1 MWPNLFDLLGF
12 RAAGST
18 FEVILWSIALLIGV
32 WQAESEWRSSR
43 AGEVSPLGWALALG
57 LIGFGL
63 RRLYGTL
70 QQGELYLGDDG
81 LSIATYGFLYAVGF
95 GTAVLLSLWQ
105 AKSRAALGAPPPANV
120 IDLALWMLVGG
131 VVGARALGWLTT
143 LPAAL
148 SACSTMGQDSLDCR
162 AIFQVWTGPNVFLGG
177 SIGSFIAGG
186 IWARRGGHSLA
197 AACDTVA
204 PGVAIGHAI
213 GRVGC
218 IAAGCCYG
226 AMTTSSIGIS
236 YPIASPAFADHYNH
250 ASEAGR
256 EQLATLGHSFSVH
269 PSQLYDGGAELLI
282 CLFLVATPFG
292 RNLAGGR
299 RFALWAIL
307 YGVARIVTEIF
318 RGDTIRGYLVRIDS
332 PGLREALSIRN
343 DLPSFLTT
351 SQTISLS
358 LIALGIW
365 WFRRPTTKGAAS
377 L

>member
-1 MWPNLFDLLGF
+1 VWPDLFDLLGF
-12 RAAGST
+12 QAAGPT

-43 AGEVSPLGWALALG
+43 AGEVSPLGWALSLG

-70 QQGELYLGDDG
+70 QQGELYLG
-81 LSIATYGFLYAVGF
+81 
-95 GTAVLLSLWQ
+95 AVLLSLWQ
-105 AKSRAALGAPPPANV
+105 AKSRAALGAPPPAKV

-148 SACSTMGQDSLDCR
+148 SACSSLGSDSLECR
-162 AIFQVWTGPNVFLGG
+162 AIFQVWHGPNVFLGG

-213 GRVGC
+213 GRIGC
-218 IAAGCCYG
+218 VAAGCCYG
-226 AMTTSSIGIS
+226 AMTSASIGIS

-250 ASEAGR
+250 AAEAGR
-256 EQLATLGHSFSVH
+256 EQLSTLGHSFAVH
-269 PSQLYDGGAELLI
+269 PSQLYDGAAELLI
-282 CLFLVATPFG
+282 CLFLIATPFG
-292 RNLAGGR
+292 RNLTGGR

-307 YGVARIVTEIF
+307 YGTARVIIELF
-318 RGDTIRGYLVRIDS
+318 RGDTIRGYLFRVDL
-332 PGLREALSIRN
+332 PWLREMLSIGN

-351 SQTISLS
+351 SQVISLS
-358 LIALGIW
+358 IISLGLW
-365 WFRRPTTKGAAS
+365 WFRRPATKAAAS
-377 L
+377 P

>member
-1 MWPNLFDLLGF
+1 MWPDLFDLLGF
-12 RAAGST
+12 QAAGQT
-18 FEVILWSIALLIGV
+18 FEATLWSIALLIGV

-70 QQGELYLGDDG
+70 QQGELFLGEDG
-81 LSIATYGFLYAVGF
+81 LSIATYGFLYAVGY
-95 GTAVLLSLWQ
+95 GTAVLLSLFQ
-105 AKSRAALGAPPPANV
+105 ARSRAALGAPPPAKV

-143 LPAAL
+143 LPGAL
-148 SACSTMGQDSLDCR
+148 SACSTLGSDSLECR
-162 AIFQVWTGPNVFLGG
+162 AIFQVWHGPNVFLGG

-186 IWARRGGHSLA
+186 IWARRAGYSLA

-204 PGVAIGHAI
+204 PGVAIGHFI
-213 GRVGC
+213 GRIGC
-218 IAAGCCYG
+218 VAAGCCYG
-226 AMTTSSIGIS
+226 AMTDASVGIS
-236 YPIASPAFADHYNH
+236 YPMASPAFADHYNH

-256 EQLATLGHSFSVH
+256 EQLSTLGHSFAVH

-282 CLFLVATPFG
+282 CLLLVATPFG
-292 RNLAGGR
+292 RNLANGR
-299 RFALWAIL
+299 RFALWGIL
-307 YGVARIVTEIF
+307 YGTARFFIEIF
-318 RGDTIRGYLVRIDS
+318 RGDTIRGYLVRIDL
-332 PGLREALSIRN
+332 PGLREALSIQN

-358 LIALGIW
+358 IIALGIW
-365 WFRRPTTKGAAS
+365 WFRRTATKADAS
-377 L
+377 P

>member
-1 MWPNLFDLLGF
+1 MWPDLFDLLGVH
-12 RAAGST
+12 AAGQT
-18 FEVILWSIALLIGV
+18 FEAVLWSIALLIGV

-43 AGEVSPLGWALALG
+43 AGEVSPLGWALSLG

-70 QQGELYLGDDG
+70 QQGELYLGMDG
-81 LSIATYGFLYAVGF
+81 LSVATYGFLYAVGY
-95 GTAVLLSLWQ
+95 GTAVLLSVWEGRR
-105 AKSRAALGAPPPANV
+105 RAALGAPPPAKV

-148 SACSTMGQDSLDCR
+148 SACSTLGSDSLECR
-162 AIFQVWTGPNVFLGG
+162 AIFQVWHGPNVFLGG

-186 IWARRGGHSLA
+186 LWARRAGYSLA

-218 IAAGCCYG
+218 VAAGCCYG
-226 AMTTSSIGIS
+226 AMTNASIGLS
-236 YPIASPAFADHYNH
+236 YPMASPAFADHYNH

-256 EQLATLGHSFSVH
+256 EQLSTLGHSFAVH

-282 CLFLVATPFG
+282 CLFLVATPYG

-307 YGVARIVTEIF
+307 YGTARVLTELF
-318 RGDTIRGYLVRIDS
+318 RGDTIRGYLFRVDL
-332 PGLREALSIRN
+332 PWLREALSIRN
-343 DLPSFLTT
+343 ELPSFLTT
-351 SQTISLS
+351 SQVISLS
-358 LIALGIW
+358 IIALGLW
-365 WFRRPTTKGAAS
+365 WFRRPATKADAS
-377 L
+377 P